1 MLLYYAPN
9 KHINRSIKTW
19 LCIKQT
25 YQKKQCYYAPN
36 KHIKRNIIMHRTN
49 ISKETLLLF
58 TEHMSQQWWETL
70 WNDHWCKYPKLVSD
84 LLATPHHKQ
93 YEKIKERRKKP
104 DHCRSNMKTRNQKKL
119 WKEALLARIEF
130 WSSWS
135 WQVSHRSIWLSLIYE
150 GGEKEHEV
158 IIQLLCCQNEGWGPL
173 TRQLWHESKFTK
185 KNCPFCCVA
194 F

>member
-1 MLLYYAPN
+1 MW
-9 KHINRSIKTW
+9 SIGT
-19 LCIKQT
+19 
-25 YQKKQCYYAPN
+25 
-36 KHIKRNIIMHRTN
+36 H
-49 ISKETLLLF
+49 
-58 TEHMSQQWWETL
+58 TEW
-70 WNDHWCKYPKLVSD
+70 
-84 LLATPHHKQ
+84 PHHKQ

-173 TRQLWHESKFTK
+173 TRRLWHASKFTK
-185 KNCPFCCVA
+185 QNANFVVLLFRCPGSSIPTLRGGLSLTA
-194 F
+194 I